1 MRSRSATEVTDVS
14 REFSRAVFRRS
25 IAGAAM
31 SGGFRRMVARLWPD
45 SLFGRLAIIL
55 FSGLVAAHVLSFG
68 LIVFDRS
75 RAADDLSVDYFV
87 SDVAS
92 SVAILDRVKAE
103 ERPAWLD
110 RLARPEYRYVLRGGG
125 RYLSRPNLEGKGSGR
140 LSGPRWG
147 PNTT

>member
-1 MRSRSATEVTDVS
+1 MRRRSATEVTDVS
-14 REFSRAVFRRS
+14 REFSRAVLRQR

-125 RYLSRPNLEGKGSGR
+125 R
-140 LSGPRWG
+140 
-147 PNTT
+147 